1 MSRVAGAI
9 WTMFQ
14 YFLSILVAAWF
25 TAALAAPITS
35 VSNFLWLES
44 VSMPVDWMTAATIV
58 VKDIFRFG
66 AILSAIL
73 VASYLLAFIVTSIV
87 RIWLPAPRWLAYG
100 LAAAVAMLAM
110 LILLV
115 ETTFQVQ
122 FIAGNRT
129 LPGTAAHVLAAFI
142 GGMLFAGLIRKRR
155 TGAFAIRVLGCV
167 PLFFMIWNAFN
178 WGTDPFTASSNM
190 GVELSALSVDGQ
202 STVIR
207 DLTAFFISSA
217 TVLLVAMYSL
227 NYRWFLAVAILF
239 FYAALFNYLNGE
251 LRDIS
256 SLPALI
262 FEVAFSAWMLLLG
275 LAAGLRS
282 RKSGRPV
289 PEPEDDREVE
299 ATSEM
304 GSTSQQY

>member
-1 MSRVAGAI
+1 MSRAVEMI
-9 WTMFQ
+9 WTVSQ
-14 YFLSILVAAWF
+14 YFLAALVAAWC

-35 VSNFLWLES
+35 VSNFLWLQS
-44 VSMPVDWMTAATIV
+44 MSMPLDLTTAVMIL

-66 AILSAIL
+66 AVLSVILI
-73 VASYLLAFIVTSIV
+73 VGYLLAFIVASIV
-87 RIWLPAPRWLAYG
+87 RIWLPAHRWLAYG
-100 LAAAVAMLAM
+100 LAAVVAMLAV

-129 LPGTAAHVLAAFI
+129 LIGTFAHLVAAFA
-142 GGMLFAGLIRKRR
+142 GGVLFARLIRKRR
-155 TGAFAIRVLGCV
+155 TGSFAIRVLGCV
-167 PLFFMIWNAFN
+167 PLFFMIWSAFN

-207 DLTAFFISSA
+207 DLTAFFITSA

-239 FYAALFNYLNGE
+239 FYAALFNFLNGAI
-251 LRDIS
+251 RDIS

-262 FEVAFSAWMLLLG
+262 FEVVFCAWVAALG
-275 LAAGLRS
+275 LAALLRS
-282 RKSGRPV
+282 RKSGSPV
-289 PEPEDDREVE
+289 PELEDDREVE
-299 ATSEM
+299 TASEM